1 MKLSATDE
9 RRAEDLVA
17 TMTMTEKIAQLRAVW
32 VRHDPSGNFVPD
44 ERFRQRP
51 DLREFLKDG
60 IGQITRP
67 FGTNPVSLKDGAAAL
82 NKAQKMLVEGTRL
95 GIPALVHDECL
106 AGFMTME
113 ATQFPAALNLG
124 ATWDPELARRQASV
138 IARQMRSV
146 GSRQALGPVADVVRD
161 ARWGRVEECVA
172 EDPYLV
178 GAMVTGYVRGL
189 QGDDWK
195 TCVIA
200 TMKHFAGHSFG
211 EGGRNHAPV
220 HIGRRELADLFLIPF
235 EMAIKGGG
243 AQSVMT
249 CYHDI
254 DGEPG
259 TGSRWLLTELLRDRW
274 GFAGTVV
281 SDYFAVAFLET
292 RHGVAA
298 DRAEASARA
307 LHAGLDVELPTS
319 EYFAEGLV
327 EALDRGLIGVD
338 EIDRSARRVLAQKF
352 ALGLFEKPYVE
363 VDGAP
368 YVVQGDRDLALEIAE
383 KSLILLRNDGTLPLR
398 PKARIA
404 LIGPSADDQMAL
416 FGNYNYP
423 ATMRWGWDHPNSE
436 IRAHL
441 ARGAR
446 SRARQ
451 RICFHPRLSR
461 AAQGRAQDPRRR
473 YGARPVD
480 GAGRYGSLR
489 HSRGRGRC
497 SGRRCRRRRR
507 RRPVGTVPDRH
518 GGRGRAIATR

>member
-1 MKLSATDE
+1 
-9 RRAEDLVA
+9 
-17 TMTMTEKIAQLRAVW
+17 
-32 VRHDPSGNFVPD
+32 
-44 ERFRQRP
+44 
-51 DLREFLKDG
+51 
-60 IGQITRP
+60 
-67 FGTNPVSLKDGAAAL
+67 
-82 NKAQKMLVEGTRL
+82 
-95 GIPALVHDECL
+95 
-106 AGFMTME
+106 
-113 ATQFPAALNLG
+113 
-124 ATWDPELARRQASV
+124 
-138 IARQMRSV
+138 
-146 GSRQALGPVADVVRD
+146 
-161 ARWGRVEECVA
+161 
-172 EDPYLV
+172 
-178 GAMVTGYVRGL
+178 
-189 QGDDWK
+189 
-195 TCVIA
+195 
-200 TMKHFAGHSFG
+200 MKHFAGHSFG

-423 ATMRWGWDHPNSE
+423 ATMRWGWDHPIPNTGPPCARRSKPSSA
-436 IRAHL
+436 AHMFRSPK
-441 ARGAR
+441 AVACCPRSSAR
-446 SRARQ
+446 SAPTVWGPTCRWRWSIWIAPAFPRPWPLLRPPMSPSSPSATGRDCSRPARWA
-451 RICFHPRLSR
+451 R
-461 AAQGRAQDPRRR
+461 AAM
-473 YGARPVD
+473 
-480 GAGRYGSLR
+480 S
-489 HSRGRGRC
+489 
-497 SGRRCRRRRR
+497 
-507 RRPVGTVPDRH
+507 
-518 GGRGRAIATR
+518 TR